1 MSAAGNMAGPLM
13 IFGSPRS
20 GTTWVGSLFDS
31 HPQTLYLHE
40 PDVIEKEPRLPF
52 VPYGALPADI
62 DRITRDYF
70 ERLAHNRSLRSVHTP
85 TLFPKSYRG
94 GIADQARAAI
104 VRALRA
110 VDAVLPAVGRSRNL
124 QVPDFANEGETPYLV
139 MKSVDSIPRLPVFA
153 RALPGVK
160 FIYIVRHPCGVVS
173 SKLRGAELGKMGAAT
188 LYSDVLALPPAR
200 AAGLDKARADAMT
213 NIEKLAWDWL
223 ITNEWVYSEVADLPN
238 VYTLVYD
245 RLAANLDPEAASLF
259 DWAGLDRP
267 AQVQAYF
274 DRLRGFDGTGDRYFS
289 LNQNPAKSAA
299 KWRQELSAEAQE
311 TVGSIVAGSGV
322 GKLFGY

>member
-1 MSAAGNMAGPLM
+1 M

-52 VPYGALPADI
+52 VPYGDLPADI
-62 DRITRDYF
+62 DRITQDYF
-70 ERLAHNRSLRSVHTP
+70 ERLSQNRSLRSVHMP
-85 TLFPKSYRG
+85 TIFPKAYRG
-94 GIADQARAAI
+94 GLADQARAAI
-104 VRALRA
+104 VRLLRA
-110 VDAVLPAVGRSRNL
+110 VDAVLPAVGRSRSL
-124 QVPDFANEGETPYLV
+124 QVPDFTDEGAKPYLV

-160 FIYIVRHPCGVVS
+160 FIHIVRHPCGVVS
-173 SKLRGAELGKMGAAT
+173 SKLRGAELGKMGGAT

-200 AAGLDKARADAMT
+200 AAGLDKARADVMSD
-213 NIEKLAWDWL
+213 IEKLAWDWL
-223 ITNEWVYSEVADLPN
+223 ITNEWVHGEVAALPN

-245 RLAANLDPEAASLF
+245 RLAANLDAEAAMLF

-267 AQVQAYF
+267 AQVQSYF
-274 DRLRGFDGTGDRYFS
+274 DRLRGLEGTGDRYFS

-299 KWRQELSAEAQE
+299 KWRQELDTHAQE
-311 TVGSIVAGSGV
+311 TVAGIVAGSNV

>member
-1 MSAAGNMAGPLM
+1 MNATGDMAGPLM

-31 HPQTLYLHE
+31 HPRTLYLHE

-52 VPYGALPADI
+52 VPYGMLPADI

-70 ERLAHNRSLRSVHTP
+70 ERLAHNRSLRTVHTP
-85 TLFPKSYRG
+85 TLFPKSYRS

-124 QVPDFANEGETPYLV
+124 QVPDLASEGQTPYLV
-139 MKSVDSIPRLPVFA
+139 LKSVDSIPRLPVFA

-160 FIYIVRHPCGVVS
+160 FVHLIRHPCGVVAS
-173 SKLRGAELGKMGAAT
+173 QLRGAELGKMGRAKI
-188 LYSDVLALPPAR
+188 YSDMLKLPTAR
-200 AAGLDKARADAMT
+200 VAGLDRARADAMPEVET
-213 NIEKLAWDWL
+213 LAWDWL
-223 ITNEWVYSEVADLPN
+223 INNEWVYGEVSDLPN

-245 RLAANLDPEAASLF
+245 RLAADLDAEAAPLF
-259 DWAGLDRP
+259 DWAGLDRSE
-267 AQVQAYF
+267 QVQSYF

-299 KWRQELSAEAQE
+299 KWQQELDAKAQE
-311 TVGSIVAGSGV
+311 TVGSIVAGSRV
-322 GKLFGY
+322 GSLFGY